1 MSYSNESRNMPEI
14 MNAEK
19 ANHSE
24 ANLPHPF
31 FIVGSGRS
39 GTTLLQSLLNKHSF
53 VSIPP
58 ETQFF
63 TKGRRAA
70 GDALK
75 NNRVKKRDLFLKRLR
90 TVQYMK
96 NLEPF
101 FQQTRLV
108 KKGNDSLNDFC
119 RDLFLAYSA
128 SKGKI
133 LWGEKTPHHLWYW
146 RRIHHLFPEAC
157 FLVMVRDGRDVALSL
172 SETPWAP
179 DNIYTNAYRWKH
191 ECRIR
196 ERLCNSLG
204 KDLALT
210 IHYEDLVTETEKTLR
225 KVTDFLGLDF
235 EESMLEDHPG
245 NNEVIHDHEWAW
257 KHRNVSK
264 ITASRIGRS
273 RETLRDGLF
282 RRLTT
287 MLKKELN
294 ALGYDDSDSSI
305 GGLWGELYRILLSI
319 YAGFLFY
326 GSYGTRFCHHL
337 LNAGILAHTS
347 KA

>member
-1 MSYSNESRNMPEI
+1 
-14 MNAEK
+14 MNNDKINTSEE
-19 ANHSE
+19 HS
-24 ANLPHPF
+24 PHPF

-39 GTTLLQSLLNKHSF
+39 GTTLLQSLLNKHSL

-63 TKGRRAA
+63 TKGRRAV
-70 GDALK
+70 GDALQK
-75 NNRVKKRDLFLKRLR
+75 NRVTNRDLFLNRLR
-90 TVQYMK
+90 AVRYMK

-108 KKGNDSLNDFC
+108 QNGDVQLNDFL
-119 RDLFLAYSA
+119 RDVFFAYSV
-128 SKGKI
+128 SKGKTI
-133 LWGEKTPHHLWYW
+133 WGEKTPHHLWYW
-146 RRIHHLFPEAC
+146 RRIHQLFPEAC

-196 ERLCNSLG
+196 EKLCDSLG

-210 IHYEDLVTETEKTLR
+210 IHYEDLVTEPEKTLR
-225 KVTDFLGLDF
+225 KVTAFLGLNF
-235 EESMLEDHPG
+235 EESMMKDHPG

-273 RETLRDGLF
+273 RETLPDELF

-287 MLKKELN
+287 MLQNELKD
-294 ALGYDDSDSSI
+294 AGYDFSDCSI
-305 GGLWGELYRILLSI
+305 RGLWGELYRILLSI
-319 YAGFLFY
+319 YSGFLFY
-326 GSYGTRFCHHL
+326 GSYGVRFCHHR
-337 LNAGILAHTS
+337 LNAKILGSTS